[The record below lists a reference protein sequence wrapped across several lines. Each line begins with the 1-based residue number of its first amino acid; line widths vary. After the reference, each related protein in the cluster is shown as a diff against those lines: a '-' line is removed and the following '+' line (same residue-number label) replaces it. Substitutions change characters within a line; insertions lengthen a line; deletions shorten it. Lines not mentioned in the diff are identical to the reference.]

1 MKRKGMWATLLVA
14 GVSSLMYMATGKFPD
29 AVATYEEKVK
39 DYASA
44 PEEGRAEEPGRTGR
58 ADEGSSTASDATG
71 RHRKLE
77 LPATA
82 RGELVLTHLAY
93 TVSFNT
99 HHNNP
104 NWVAWELTAR
114 EAEGTG
120 RRSNDF
126 RPDPLLDERQQVT
139 TEDYKGSGYDRGH
152 MCPAA
157 DNKWDARAM
166 TECFYMSNMC
176 PQLHELN
183 AGGWET
189 LEAACRRWAKQ
200 EGSLLIVCGPVY
212 DQEVKARQ
220 GQRSTR
226 RMKSIG
232 KEHRIDVPTGFFKC
246 VMSLRKG
253 HEKAIGF
260 YYANTDARQTMESAC
275 MSVDEV
281 ESLTGYDFFVN
292 VPSDLEERLE
302 AECSRYFLSM

>member
-189 LEAACRRWAKQ
+189 LEAACRRWANQ

-292 VPSDLEERLE
+292 VPSDLEERIE
-302 AECSRYFLSM
+302 AECSRYFLSL

>member
-58 ADEGSSTASDATG
+58 ADEGSSTASDVTG

-77 LPATA
+77 LPATV

-183 AGGWET
+183 AGGWEP
-189 LEAACRRWAKQ
+189 LEAACRRWATQ

-302 AECSRYFLSM
+302 AECSRYFLSL

>member
-58 ADEGSSTASDATG
+58 ADEGSSTASDVTG

-77 LPATA
+77 LPATV

-189 LEAACRRWAKQ
+189 LEAACRRWATQ

-292 VPSDLEERLE
+292 VPSDLEERIE
-302 AECSRYFLSM
+302 AECSRYFLSL